1 MHVTILLKI
10 MNECIHQKQ
19 LRKSR
24 GTLQFVSQGKVI
36 DWVDCMFLQEGKKKL
51 YIRKWKEMVK
61 DIIQQVCRIA
71 EKKQN

>member
-1 MHVTILLKI
+1 MTILLKI

-24 GTLQFVSQGKVI
+24 GTLQFVSKGKVI
-36 DWVDCMFLQEGKKKL
+36 DWVGCMFLQEGKKKL

-71 EKKQN
+71 EKKQS

>member
-24 GTLQFVSQGKVI
+24 GTLQFVSKGKVI
-36 DWVDCMFLQEGKKKL
+36 DWVGCMFLQEGKKETL
-51 YIRKWKEMVK
+51 HT
-61 DIIQQVCRIA
+61 
-71 EKKQN
+71 